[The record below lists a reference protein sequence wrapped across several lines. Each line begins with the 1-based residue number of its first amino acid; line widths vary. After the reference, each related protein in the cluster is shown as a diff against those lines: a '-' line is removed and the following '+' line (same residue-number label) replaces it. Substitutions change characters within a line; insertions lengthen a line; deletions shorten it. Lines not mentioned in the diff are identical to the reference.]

1 MVNALDLE
9 EIHAYYGK
17 SHTLQGVSLN
27 IKKGEVVSLLG
38 RNGAGKTTLIRS
50 VIGLSPPNIGSGV
63 VRFNGN
69 NITNRPPFRNARD
82 GIGYVPQGRRLFPRL
97 TVMDHL
103 TIIRKDKSIGIDQI
117 FSIFPMLNKIKNSKG
132 EELSGGERQA
142 LAIARALV
150 TNPKLLLLDE
160 PSEGLAPL
168 VVQSIKNL
176 IKDLKGEIAILL
188 AEQNV
193 KFALQTSD
201 RSYVVDKGKIVFEG
215 DSLEIMNNE
224 TLKRDFLA
232 V

>member
-1 MVNALDLE
+1 MVNALELE
-9 EIHAYYGK
+9 NIHAYYGK

-27 IKKGEVVSLLG
+27 IERGEVVSLLG

-50 VIGLSPPNIGSGV
+50 VIGLSPPKIGSGA
-63 VRFNGN
+63 VRFNGT

-103 TIIRKDKSIGIDQI
+103 TIIRKDKSIGIDEI

-168 VVQSIKNL
+168 VVQSIRIL

-201 RSYVVDKGKIVFEG
+201 RSYVVDKGKIVYEG
-215 DSLEIMNNE
+215 DSSEIMKNE
-224 TLKRDFLA
+224 TLKEDFLA